1 MLGPPDAW
9 GGCFS
14 ACRLLKAS
22 SLVRPQAALGHWLW
36 RLTGS
41 VTMPQPK
48 DYLQILLRYWSDRTG
63 RVLTRTGRRVL
74 MSLDSGRWQVHLLVF
89 GYLCCHVL
97 ACTPPLVMSDWNV
110 GWERWSNHLKG
121 FNSLPHHLSVASV
134 GPPLYW
140 LTHINRTYII
150 IFMRVMDHLR
160 RLQTL

>member
-1 MLGPPDAW
+1 M
-9 GGCFS
+9 
-14 ACRLLKAS
+14 
-22 SLVRPQAALGHWLW
+22 
-36 RLTGS
+36 
-41 VTMPQPK
+41 
-48 DYLQILLRYWSDRTG
+48 
-63 RVLTRTGRRVL
+63 LTRTEKRVL
-74 MSLDSGRWQVHLLVF
+74 MSFDSGRWQVHLLVF

-134 GPPLYW
+134 GPPPLYW

-160 RLQTL
+160 RFVTFGSVSDFYPLAVLGFFSWSVSDFYSWCVLELLLPLDVIEASPLASALTYYPLCAS